1 MSTALSLRAHSGSP
15 PTPLLS
21 DPHGDMVR
29 LRTRLRSMSD
39 RRELLFDL
47 LGFGLYVEMAVTR
60 DGMLVARTRR
70 TPHTGF
76 DVFLGK
82 ISLSVRQRT
91 GQIWRELEPAE
102 KTLVLLRL
110 RTLGIQPDAVGII
123 VEMCVV
129 NVGTRHKPSACGS
142 TRT

>member
-1 MSTALSLRAHSGSP
+1 
-15 PTPLLS
+15 
-21 DPHGDMVR
+21 MVR

-39 RRELLFDL
+39 RPELLYDVM
-47 LGFGLYVEMAVTR
+47 GFGNYLEMAVTR
-60 DGMLVARTRR
+60 DGTFVARTRR
-70 TPHTGF
+70 SPHADF

-82 ISLSVRQRT
+82 ISLSLRQRT

-110 RTLGIQPDAVGII
+110 DALGIQPDAVGIV

-129 NVGTRHKPSACGS
+129 NVGPRHKPCACGS